1 MCLLS
6 LIQIAVYASDISK
19 ESLLI
24 NTAIVIDSEKDLD
37 TATVIDS
44 RKDIKLILGRG
55 GKKTKNQKRIIRTFT
70 TITQW
75 KERWFL
81 SSNAKDIGTLY
92 LMFAL
97 YTGLI
102 GTAFSVLIRLELS
115 GPGV

>member
-24 NTAIVIDSEKDLD
+24 NTATVIDSEKDLD

-55 GKKTKNQKRIIRTFT
+55 GKKTKNQKRITRTFT

-75 KERWFL
+75 KER
-81 SSNAKDIGTLY
+81 
-92 LMFAL
+92 
-97 YTGLI
+97 
-102 GTAFSVLIRLELS
+102 
-115 GPGV
+115 